1 MKPSVKEWLDFA
13 GVDLLAAER
22 LCSDEKL
29 TRVVCFHCQQCVE
42 KSLKAFLESK
52 DIIPPKTHDLIR
64 IYGMLEGQLDIEEDM
79 LAGLNELY
87 IDSRYPA
94 AFGLL
99 PQGIPAIEDAR
110 KFYEFSRELYMRI
123 ISHLKK

>member
-1 MKPSVKEWLDFA
+1 MKASVKEWLDFA

-22 LCSDEKL
+22 LCIDEKL
-29 TRVVCFHCQQCVE
+29 ASVVCFHCQQCVE
-42 KSLKAFLESK
+42 KSLKALLESK

-64 IYGMLEGQLDIEEDM
+64 IYGMIEGQLDIEEDM
-79 LAGLNELY
+79 LASLNELY

-99 PQGIPAIEDAR
+99 PHGKPTIEDAR
-110 KFYEFSRELYMRI
+110 KFFEFARELHQW
-123 ISHLKK
+123 ISDQQKK